1 MSNTHDNRKVQIV
14 LFFIIGTL
22 FFISISAYTAFV
34 TPYAQE
40 LKFSPSSI
48 GMILGATG
56 FASLLARFPVGV
68 MSQLFKK
75 KKIVIQFGLIL
86 VATWLLVFFFPSFG
100 TMYLAKAM
108 GGITGATWVMYTV
121 MFTTYFK
128 EDEIPQS
135 IGIIQLV
142 SSIGPV
148 IGANIGGYFSAQLGY
163 QYAFMVAVCAAVIAL
178 VLSFFLKEPASTP
191 PATSTEVFKI
201 AKSQLVSKNAW
212 IIGLFAAVAMMAT
225 YAGVDYLVP
234 VLVGDMGGGAL
245 ERTMITNFF
254 RISGMIA
261 APVCGIVFYK
271 LLGLVKTITLAAIA
285 TGIAFVACS
294 FAPSFPVLYVLQGLV
309 GFFFNVTITALMALV
324 IMGVPQNEKP
334 ARMGLYQSIYSLGLM
349 IGPMISGFLME
360 VLTLKMC
367 YMIMGAAIV
376 ITGLLAKPLLPKDL
390 IAESKKT
397 MGVSS

>member
-1 MSNTHDNRKVQIV
+1 MGSTPNNRNVQIV

-40 LKFSPSSI
+40 LKFPSSSI

-56 FASLLARFPVGV
+56 FASLLSRFPVGV
-68 MSQLFKK
+68 MSQLFRK
-75 KKIVIQFGLIL
+75 KKIVIQFGLVL
-86 VATWLLVFFFPSFG
+86 VGTWLLVFFFPSFG

-121 MFTTYFK
+121 MFTTYFT
-128 EDEIPQS
+128 EEEIPKS

-148 IGANIGGYFSAQLGY
+148 IGANIGGYFSGTLGY
-163 QYAFMVAVCAAVIAL
+163 QYAFLVAVCAAGIAL
-178 VLSFFLKEPASTP
+178 VLTLFLKETETAP
-191 PATSTEVFKI
+191 PATSKEVFKI
-201 AKSQLVSKNAW
+201 AKNQLVSKNAW

-225 YAGVDYLVP
+225 YAGVDYLIP

-271 LLGLVKTITLAAIA
+271 KLGLIKTITFAAIA
-285 TGIAFVACS
+285 TGISFVGCS
-294 FAPSFPVLYVLQGLV
+294 FSPNFTALYILQGLV
-309 GFFFNVTITALMALV
+309 GFFFNVTITALMSLV

-360 VLTLKMC
+360 VLTLKTC
-367 YMIMGAAIV
+367 YIIMGAAIV

-390 IAESKKT
+390 IAQSKKQ
-397 MGVSS
+397 MGMSA